1 MKKLYITLAILFAAL
16 TTIAP
21 NVIAHEKKAATTP
34 VVEEATANIPEIEIL
49 ATMNQKSKAPNRIW
63 VGTFQLVWN
72 ELDRKSVV

>member
-21 NVIAHEKKAATTP
+21 NVIAHEKKTATTP

-49 ATMNQKSKAPNRIW
+49 ATKKQSSKQNL
-63 VGTFQLVWN
+63 GWN
-72 ELDRKSVV
+72 ISTCME